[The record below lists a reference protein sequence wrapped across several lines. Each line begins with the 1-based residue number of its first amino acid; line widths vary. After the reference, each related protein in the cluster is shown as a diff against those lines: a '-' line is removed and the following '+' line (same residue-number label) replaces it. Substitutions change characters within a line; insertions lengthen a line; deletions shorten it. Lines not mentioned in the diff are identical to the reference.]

1 MSIGASALRNQG
13 GKVIGP
19 TREYLAEEVSLDE
32 LREALQDEQAF
43 KQFLKGH
50 TTRLKRKYK
59 LIEEPG
65 WGAARKALNL
75 FLRDVCYNAALA
87 HALGLPRSEKA
98 WTERLQWLEV
108 PLDGQV
114 ARELRKWNKWLPAW
128 TGIRKLDPTVSRRYQ
143 ASALRLADELGT
155 ARVHLDIAL
164 WRREGKGLV

>member
-1 MSIGASALRNQG
+1 MVGL
-13 GKVIGP
+13 
-19 TREYLAEEVSLDE
+19 TREYLTEKVSLDDI
-32 LREALQDEQAF
+32 REALQDERAF
-43 KQFLKGH
+43 KRFLNGH
-50 TTRLKRKYK
+50 TNKLKRKYNLQK
-59 LIEEPG
+59 EQG

-114 ARELRKWNKWLPAW
+114 ARELRKWDNRLPAW
-128 TGIRKLDPTVSRRYQ
+128 KGIRKLDPTVSSRYQ

-155 ARVHLDIAL
+155 ARVHLDLAL